1 VPRCRSLAVV
11 GLAAFGLAVPTAA
24 QAAPRYTFGDRSL
37 HQGDRGH
44 DVRVLQDFLTRVGLR
59 TTVDGQFGPATA
71 RRVRSWERR
80 SEVRRVNGWVSRGNA
95 RKLRRQVDAGITV
108 NEPRAVEQVAPL
120 AAGEQAVL
128 GEDGLA
134 VAPASAPQEVKDAI
148 AAANRIVG
156 KPYRYGGGHARWEDS
171 GYDCSG
177 AMSYALHGAG
187 LLDRAMPSG
196 DFMRWGE
203 AGKGEWITVYAHG
216 GHGFLVIAGL
226 RFDTGWNNAGNGPR
240 WSEKMR
246 PDDGYAI
253 RHPAGF

>member
-11 GLAAFGLAVPTAA
+11 GLTVCGLAVPA
-24 QAAPRYTFGDRSL
+24 AAPAEANRTTFGDRPL
-37 HQGDRGH
+37 HQGDRGR

-59 TTVDGQFGPATA
+59 TTVDGQFGPVTA

-80 SEVRRVNGWVSRGNA
+80 SEVRRINGWVSRGNA
-95 RKLRRQVDAGITV
+95 RKLRRQVEAGITV
-108 NEPRAVEQVAPL
+108 HEAPAPEPAPL
-120 AAGEQAVL
+120 ATGEQAVL
-128 GEDGLA
+128 GSDGLA
-134 VAPASAPQEVKDAI
+134 VAPASAPQEVADAI

-156 KPYRYGGGHARWEDS
+156 KPYRYGGGHGRWEDT

-196 DFMRWGE
+196 DFMGWGE
-203 AGKGEWITVYAHG
+203 AGEGEWITVYAHG

-226 RFDTGWNNAGNGPR
+226 RFDTGWNNAGRGPR
-240 WSEKMR
+240 WSDKMR
-246 PDDGYAI
+246 PDDGYAV
-253 RHPAGF
+253 RHPAGL